1 MLFLGHKTL
10 LTLLLSAVLA
20 IGGCLPCQQLIGG
33 KTPKKSCCNSKGEC
47 QRPGPDS
54 PSNKACNLK
63 LTETQSEPQQHV
75 DQLLG
80 ADLTGDVGADVT
92 VASAC
97 GIIRPELQTV
107 SFDSSPPPLFL
118 LNASFLI

>member
-1 MLFLGHKTL
+1 MFLLGHKAL

-33 KTPKKSCCNSKGEC
+33 QTTKRSCCNSKGEC
-47 QRPGPDS
+47 QRPGPDN
-54 PSNKACNLK
+54 PSKKACNLK
-63 LTETQSEPQQHV
+63 LTETQAEPQQHV

-80 ADLTGDVGADVT
+80 ANVVGDFEADVT
-92 VASAC
+92 VASSC
-97 GIIRPELQTV
+97 GIHHPELHTV